1 MTIFILGMKK
11 QVQRN
16 QELRGMKEPPQVH
29 SDSEAEPRLELQN
42 GSPELSVKPHAVSKS
57 NVSNQ

>member
-29 SDSEAEPRLELQN
+29 SD
-42 GSPELSVKPHAVSKS
+42 
-57 NVSNQ
+57 